1 MKTEDDF
8 WYKKPLDRI
17 RTLFRSVFGRIKDFF
32 EVKNKNIKQKVSQTF
47 QPEFGAFFTKC
58 ENT

>member
-17 RTLFRSVFGRIKDFF
+17 RTLFWSVFGRIKDFF
-32 EVKNKNIKQKVSQTF
+32 EGKNKNIKQKVSQTF
-47 QPEFGAFFTKC
+47 QPEFGAFH
-58 ENT
+58 EM